1 MSSLLCREVWSESFD
16 DWVWSVEP
24 GSADGPAVPPL
35 IDPGQPLTVGR
46 EGDQLTLHAPD
57 APLIGHFTRG
67 G

>member
-1 MSSLLCREVWSESFD
+1 MSFD

-24 GSADGPAVPPL
+24 GSAGGPAVPPL